1 MSTSNAKDHFL
12 TCSCSHLVGWNGHG
26 HLWPYLSWGTKSSQ
40 IWAFKLPALR
50 WWMNAKSHNC
60 NLLVGPRDATTMKIC
75 NAMIN
80 SCARHSRLRK
90 WLRKLN
96 KHQCSHGSWD
106 ILTFEA
112 LPSPPPLSPP
122 HTKKVE
128 IYRSTVLTNVFT
140 FKITCLKSSIR
151 ICEKRSI
158 QMLTW
163 VVP

>member
-1 MSTSNAKDHFL
+1 MSTSNVKDHFL
-12 TCSCSHLVGWNGHG
+12 TSSCSHLVGWNGPS
-26 HLWPYLSWGTKSSQ
+26 HLWPYLSRGTKSSQ

-60 NLLVGPRDATTMKIC
+60 NLLVGPRDDTTVKIC
-75 NAMIN
+75 NAIIN
-80 SCARHSRLRK
+80 SCARHSR
-90 WLRKLN
+90 LRKLN

-106 ILTFEA
+106 ILAFVA
-112 LPSPPPLSPP
+112 LPPSPHPTPRSHSML
-122 HTKKVE
+122 

-151 ICEKRSI
+151 ICEKISI

>member
-1 MSTSNAKDHFL
+1 MSTSNAKDNFL
-12 TCSCSHLVGWNGHG
+12 ISFCSHRVGWDGPG
-26 HLWPYLSWGTKSSQ
+26 HLCPYLSGGTKSSQ

-60 NLLVGPRDATTMKIC
+60 NLLVGHRDDIAMKIC

-106 ILTFEA
+106 ILAFVA
-112 LPSPPPLSPP
+112 PPSPYPTPRSHSRL
-122 HTKKVE
+122 
-128 IYRSTVLTNVFT
+128 IYRSTVSTNVFT

>member
-1 MSTSNAKDHFL
+1 MSTSNAKDNFL
-12 TCSCSHLVGWNGHG
+12 ISFCSHRVGWDGPG
-26 HLWPYLSWGTKSSQ
+26 HLCPYLSGGTKSSQ

-60 NLLVGPRDATTMKIC
+60 NLLVGHRDDIAMKIC

-112 LPSPPPLSPP
+112 LPPSPHPTPKSHSRLKYTEVQSQQI
-122 HTKKVE
+122 K
-128 IYRSTVLTNVFT
+128 
-140 FKITCLKSSIR
+140 CLIKSR
-151 ICEKRSI
+151 I
-158 QMLTW
+158 
-163 VVP
+163 

>member
-12 TCSCSHLVGWNGHG
+12 TSSCSHLVGWNRDG

-60 NLLVGPRDATTMKIC
+60 NLLVGHRDDIAMKIC

-106 ILTFEA
+106 ILTFVA
-112 LPSPPPLSPP
+112 LPSLPSSLHPTPRRLKYTEVQSQQI
-122 HTKKVE
+122 K
-128 IYRSTVLTNVFT
+128 
-140 FKITCLKSSIR
+140 CLIKSR
-151 ICEKRSI
+151 I
-158 QMLTW
+158 
-163 VVP
+163 